1 MNRAEPASGTIDV
14 SKIRHIMILGTEGGE
29 LLLYVPY
36 RGSEPVNP
44 DMHAALL
51 RAVLHLSKDELRTIR
66 WKNSIYIFEAAS
78 HAIALI
84 GMTSVDDE
92 ALYRG
97 KLMKILQQFEINYD
111 DVIRSGVGDVRQFKD
126 FALNI
131 IEEFPL
137 ANISLDTI
145 AQSIETGSVIPW
157 RTAEVDFKLEII
169 QQSANGK
176 RTLNDIA
183 QLVGISEREV
193 IALASILQYYG
204 WIELI
209 EDS

>member
-1 MNRAEPASGTIDV
+1 MNGAEPTSKIIDV

-36 RGSEPVNP
+36 GGSEPVNP

-92 ALYRG
+92 DLYRG
-97 KLMKILQQFEINYD
+97 KLMKVLQQFEIDFD
-111 DVIRSGVGDVRQFKD
+111 DVIRSGVGDIRQFKD

-137 ANISLDTI
+137 VNMDLDTI
-145 AQSIETGSVIPW
+145 PKSVETGSVIPW

-176 RTLNDIA
+176 RTLHDIA
-183 QLVGISEREV
+183 QLVSVSDREV
-193 IALASILQYYG
+193 IALASILHYYG

-209 EDS
+209 ENS